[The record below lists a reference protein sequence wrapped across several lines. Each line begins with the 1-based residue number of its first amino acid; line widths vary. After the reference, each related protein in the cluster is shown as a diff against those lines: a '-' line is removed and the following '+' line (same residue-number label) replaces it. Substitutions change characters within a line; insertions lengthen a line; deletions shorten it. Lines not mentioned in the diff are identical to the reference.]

1 MMGWLREQAL
11 SIGILLVAFVAGYFF
26 GSRTDGISDEVRQE
40 LEDAR
45 NQVRVIPAVE
55 VITVPATP
63 EHDTVFKIVREHHVD
78 TVIHEVEGPPR
89 IMTRVV
95 AETVWVSGNEGFA
108 WSFAEDVTSYRLSG
122 ECHANMADPSL
133 SYTTINWVDINQKA
147 ICPKRYRL
155 LVGGGVVAGNPFVD
169 VNLRLGSRW
178 YVGGN
183 VAIESAGEQLVKPRW
198 GGQVHYGLW

>member
-1 MMGWLREQAL
+1 MKNWLREQGV
-11 SIGILLVAFVAGYFF
+11 SIAILLVAFIAGYYL
-26 GSRTDGISDEVRQE
+26 GGRGDGLSDAVRQE

-45 NQVRVIPAVE
+45 NQVRVIPAVAVE
-55 VITVPATP
+55 TVPVTP
-63 EHDTVFKIVREHHVD
+63 ETDTVFKIIREYEVD
-78 TVIHEVEGPPR
+78 TVIREIPGAPQV
-89 IMTRVV
+89 MTRVV
-95 AETVWVSGNEGFA
+95 AETVWVSGSEGFA

-122 ECHANMADPSL
+122 ECHANLADPSL

-155 LVGGGVVAGNPFVD
+155 LVGGGVVAGDPFIA

-178 YVGGN
+178 YVGPN
-183 VAIESAGEQLVKPRW
+183 VAFESAARW